1 MQTIIE
7 NGIDDKLKRNYMRN
21 KQLIDLTMIPEE
33 IKEKVLESYNAQ
45 KPKGKE
51 KLMNYFIAN
60 RLKNL
65 MENIAE
71 F

>member
-1 MQTIIE
+1 
-7 NGIDDKLKRNYMRN
+7 
-21 KQLIDLTMIPEE
+21 LIDLTMIPEE
-33 IKEKVLESYNAQ
+33 IKEKVLESYNTQ

-51 KLMNYFIAN
+51 KLMNYFIVN